1 MNLAPRLGIAW
12 SPTAKWTVRAGA
24 GIFYVQDQGNPRFD
38 MSRNIQGRITSTA
51 NNVTH
56 NLTFENPFTGGSA
69 NVCGVP
75 VPPFV
80 CVTAPQGLAN
90 DPYRRTPYTTQ
101 YLLNF
106 QRTLSANMVLEFGYL
121 GSQGHR
127 LERLISEKVKT
138 GMYQTASEVVRHGLR
153 LLQERDQQLRR
164 LRADVRVGLRAAE
177 RGHYDEYNEVTTP
190 RLAEEIKSRGGA
202 QLAKKQARTG

>member
-1 MNLAPRLGIAW
+1 MGFPRTT

-24 GIFYVQDQGNPRFD
+24 GVFYVQDTGNPRFD

-51 NNVTH
+51 NIQTD
-56 NLTFENPFTGGSA
+56 NLTFEKPFTGGSA

-90 DPYRRTPYTTQ
+90 DPYRRTPYVIQ
-101 YLLNF
+101 YMLNF
-106 QRTLSANMVLEFGYL
+106 QRQLSANTVLEFGYL

-127 LERLISEKVKT
+127 LERLISYNLPQPAPTAVVTARSPAPEFGNIQYLAGVVNSNYHSVSAKVTRRSSGGVTFLT
-138 GMYQTASEVVRHGLR
+138 GYTFSKSIDDGSGIRVLG
-153 LLQERDQQLRR
+153 
-164 LRADVRVGLRAAE
+164 RAL
-177 RGHYDEYNEVTTP
+177 
-190 RLAEEIKSRGGA
+190 SS
-202 QLAKKQARTG
+202 